1 MSVKYAKNLIGDW
14 EKDQFEPQRVV
25 LQNIYETNWNKLT
38 NDFNNLKDTLER
50 NQKLAQLKYGGD
62 ISNIQEESYDRVK
75 NYYQDLANRG
85 LSSSG
90 MVSQLERA
98 NTEATGQEVDKALSS
113 LLKQSSEGVSALSEA
128 TGKLADSQSELNRD
142 LANDLGS
149 IGEAEAANLRAYADL
164 VSSIS
169 ESDEQRKSTARR
181 SGSGGSDIE
190 KEDNE
195 FYRRMGIMDTLNSE
209 DYTDD
214 EKRYILASEYDVPI
228 EQVNSLLSGINYSKT
243 NTKLNQAIDDYNKSK
258 NNRILKPTGSNTVP
272 DRIINGINLALNKS
286 HIDKINKLK
295 TDLSKYTYADI
306 IDILNNLGKQ

>member
-62 ISNIQEESYDRVK
+62 ISNIQEGAYDRVK

-169 ESDEQRKSTARR
+169 ESDEQRKATARR
-181 SGSGGSDIE
+181 NSSGSDIE
-190 KEDNE
+190 EEDNE

-243 NTKLNQAIDDYNKSK
+243 NTKLNQAIGNHNKFSKYNKVGFK
-258 NNRILKPTGSNTVP
+258 TIP
-272 DRIINGINLALNKS
+272 DRIINSAL
-286 HIDKINKLK
+286 DKIYENRINKLE

-306 IDILNNLGKQ
+306 MDILNNLGKQ

>member
-62 ISNIQEESYDRVK
+62 ISNIQEGAYDRVK

-169 ESDEQRKSTARR
+169 ESDEQRKVTAASRR
-181 SGSGGSDIE
+181 GSDIE
-190 KEDNE
+190 EEDYE
-195 FYRRMGIMDTLNSE
+195 FYRRLGIMDTLNSE

-228 EQVNSLLSGINYSKT
+228 KQVNSLLSGINYSKT
-243 NTKLNQAIDDYNKSK
+243 NTKLNQAIGNYNKYSK
-258 NNRILKPTGSNTVP
+258 YNKIGFKTIPDIILNSALDKIYENR
-272 DRIINGINLALNKS
+272 
-286 HIDKINKLK
+286 INKLE

-306 IDILNNLGKQ
+306 MDILNNLGKQ

>member
-62 ISNIQEESYDRVK
+62 ISNIQGESYDRVR

-98 NTEATGQEVDKALSS
+98 NTEATGQEVDKALSL

-169 ESDEQRKSTARR
+169 ESDEQIKATARR
-181 SGSGGSDIE
+181 NSSGSDIE
-190 KEDNE
+190 EEDYE
-195 FYRRMGIMDTLNSE
+195 FYRRLGIMDTLNSE

-243 NTKLNQAIDDYNKSK
+243 NTKLNQAIGNHNKFSKYNKIGFKTIPDIILNSALDK
-258 NNRILKPTGSNTVP
+258 IYENR
-272 DRIINGINLALNKS
+272 
-286 HIDKINKLK
+286 INKLE

-306 IDILNNLGKQ
+306 MDILNNLGKQ